1 MLHYKASEIITRA
14 MTLANIQNSS
24 FVSATENRQLIND
37 AYWALYQI
45 MIDEGDVFFL
55 KTIKHPAFEK
65 DSESESRYILPDDFY
80 QLYAIRDHYGNGV
93 LRKNKNTIKNGKCYD
108 IRKRD
113 IETEV
118 EIIDP
123 DTGETE
129 VDPDTGEVIT
139 ETILVP
145 KACVI
150 NYNNAL
156 INEIEYYPQPKT
168 LDIEGEGDV
177 LIEVPSNEYYQCML
191 YYMAIWYKTRQNE
204 DPTSI
209 QALYEEAVATF
220 HDTLK
225 IDLNEY
231 PQMRDVYTRIW
242 R

>member
-1 MLHYKASEIITRA
+1 MLHYKASEIVQRA

-37 AYWALYQI
+37 AFWALYQV

-55 KTIKHPAFEK
+55 KTIKHPVFE
-65 DSESESRYILPDDFY
+65 EGVYVLPDDFY
-80 QLYAIRDHYGNGV
+80 QLYAVRDNYGNGV

-113 IETEV
+113 ISTEV
-118 EIIDP
+118 
-123 DTGETE
+123 
-129 VDPDTGEVIT
+129 VDPDTQ
-139 ETILVP
+139 ETVTVLVP
-145 KACVI
+145 KACMI
-150 NYNNAL
+150 NFNHAL
-156 INEIEYYPQPKT
+156 IDEIEYYPKPMT

-177 LIEVPSNEYYQCML
+177 VLEVPSNAYYQCML

-204 DPTSI
+204 DSSAI
-209 QALYEEAVATF
+209 QALYDEALANFT
-220 HDTLK
+220 DTLK

>member
-1 MLHYKASEIITRA
+1 MLHYKASEIVQRA

-37 AYWALYQI
+37 AFWALYQV
-45 MIDEGDVFFL
+45 MIDSGDVFFL
-55 KTIKHPAFEK
+55 KEIKDPSFT
-65 DSESESRYILPDDFY
+65 DGVYVLPDDFY
-80 QLYAIRDHYGNGV
+80 QLYTVKDQYGNGV

-113 IETEV
+113 IPTVVEV
-118 EIIDP
+118 IDP
-123 DTGETE
+123 DTGEPE

-150 NYNNAL
+150 NFNNAL
-156 INEIEYYPQPKT
+156 IKEIEYYPKPMT

-177 LIEVPSNEYYQCML
+177 TLEVPSNAYYQCML

-204 DPTSI
+204 DSSAI
-209 QALYEEAVATF
+209 QQLYDEAIANFT
-220 HDTLK
+220 DTMK

>member
-1 MLHYKASEIITRA
+1 MLHYKASEIVQRA

-37 AYWALYQI
+37 AFWALYQV
-45 MIDEGDVFFL
+45 MIDSGDVFFL
-55 KTIKHPAFEK
+55 KEIKDPAFT
-65 DSESESRYILPDDFY
+65 DGVYVLPDDFY
-80 QLYAIRDHYGNGV
+80 QLYTVKDQYGNGV

-113 IETEV
+113 IPTVVEV
-118 EIIDP
+118 IDP
-123 DTGETE
+123 DTGEPE

-150 NYNNAL
+150 NFNNAL
-156 INEIEYYPQPKT
+156 IKEIEYYPKPMT

-177 LIEVPSNEYYQCML
+177 TLEVPSNAYYQCML

-204 DPTSI
+204 DSSAI
-209 QALYEEAVATF
+209 QQLYDEAIANFT
-220 HDTLK
+220 DTMK

>member
-1 MLHYKASEIITRA
+1 MLHYKASEIVQRA

-37 AYWALYQI
+37 AFWALYQI
-45 MIDEGDVFFL
+45 MIDNGDVFFL
-55 KTIKHPAFEK
+55 KEIKDPAFT
-65 DSESESRYILPDDFY
+65 DGVYVLPDDFY
-80 QLYAIRDHYGNGV
+80 QLYAIKDQYGNGV

-113 IETEV
+113 IPTVVEV
-118 EIIDP
+118 IDP
-123 DTGETE
+123 DTGEPE

-150 NYNNAL
+150 NFNNAL
-156 INEIEYYPQPKT
+156 IKEIEYYPKPAT

-177 LIEVPSNEYYQCML
+177 ILEVPSNAYYQCML

-204 DPTSI
+204 DSSAI
-209 QALYEEAVATF
+209 QQLYDEAVANFT
-220 HDTLK
+220 DTMK

-231 PQMRDVYTRIW
+231 TQMRDVYTRIW

>member
-1 MLHYKASEIITRA
+1 MLHYKASEIVQRA

-37 AYWALYQI
+37 AFWALYQI

-55 KTIKHPAFEK
+55 KEIKHPVFN
-65 DSESESRYILPDDFY
+65 DGVYILPDDFY
-80 QLYAIRDHYGNGV
+80 QLYAIRDNYGNGV

-113 IETEV
+113 IPTEV
-118 EIIDP
+118 EDP
-123 DTGETE
+123 DTH
-129 VDPDTGEVIT
+129 
-139 ETILVP
+139 ETITVLVP
-145 KACVI
+145 KTCLI

-156 INEIEYYPQPKT
+156 IDELEYYPKPMT
-168 LDIEGEGDV
+168 LDIEGTGDV
-177 LIEVPSNEYYQCML
+177 ELDVPSNAYYQCML

-204 DPTSI
+204 DRSAI
-209 QALYEEAVATF
+209 QALYDEAVANFT
-220 HDTLK
+220 DTLK

>member
-1 MLHYKASEIITRA
+1 MLHYKASEIVQRA

-37 AYWALYQI
+37 AFWELYQI
-45 MIDEGDVFFL
+45 MIDNGDVFFL
-55 KTIKHPAFEK
+55 KEIKGPVFN
-65 DSESESRYILPDDFY
+65 DGIYVLPDDFY

-113 IETEV
+113 IPTEV
-118 EIIDP
+118 TVIDP
-123 DTGETE
+123 DTQQET
-129 VDPDTGEVIT
+129 T
-139 ETILVP
+139 ETVLVP

-156 INEIEYYPQPKT
+156 IEEIEYYPKPIT
-168 LDIEGEGDV
+168 LDIEGEGDIT
-177 LIEVPSNEYYQCML
+177 LEIPSNAYYQCML

-204 DPTSI
+204 DSSAI
-209 QALYEEAVATF
+209 QALYDEAVAAFT
-220 HDTLK
+220 DTLK

>member
-1 MLHYKASEIITRA
+1 MLHYKASEIVQRA

-45 MIDEGDVFFL
+45 MIDEGDVYFL
-55 KTIKHPAFEK
+55 KTIKHPSFDNDGHEGK
-65 DSESESRYILPDDFY
+65 YVLPDDFY
-80 QLYAIRDHYGNGV
+80 QLYAVRDHYGNGV

-113 IETEV
+113 IEEV
-118 EIIDP
+118 HEVIDP
-123 DTGETE
+123 DTGEPV
-129 VDPDTGEVIT
+129 VDPDTGEVVT
-139 ETILVP
+139 ETVIVP
-145 KACVI
+145 KTCLI
-150 NYNNAL
+150 NYNNAM
-156 INEIEYYPQPKT
+156 IDEVEYYPQPDT
-168 LDIEGEGDV
+168 LDIEETGDV
-177 LIEVPSNEYYQCML
+177 ILNVPSNEYYQCML

-204 DPTSI
+204 DPSNI
-209 QALYEEAVATF
+209 QALYDEAVATF

>member
-1 MLHYKASEIITRA
+1 MLHYKASEIVSRA

-37 AYWALYQI
+37 AFWTLYQV

-55 KTIKHPAFEK
+55 KTIKHPSFDEGV
-65 DSESESRYILPDDFY
+65 YVLPDDFY
-80 QLYAIRDHYGNGV
+80 QLFAIRDNYGNGV

-113 IETEV
+113 IPTEV
-118 EIIDP
+118 TVIDP
-123 DTGETE
+123 DTQEET
-129 VDPDTGEVIT
+129 T

-156 INEIEYYPQPKT
+156 IDEIEYYPKPMT
-168 LDIEGEGDV
+168 LDIEGEGDID
-177 LIEVPSNEYYQCML
+177 LDVPSNEYYQCML
-191 YYMAIWYKTRQNE
+191 YFMAIWYKTRQGENS
-204 DPTSI
+204 DDI
-209 QALYEEAVATF
+209 KLLYEDAVGTF
-220 HDTLK
+220 RDTLK

>member
-1 MLHYKASEIITRA
+1 

-55 KTIKHPAFEK
+55 KSIKHPPFGS
-65 DSESESRYILPDDFY
+65 DGSEGIYVLPEDFY
-80 QLYAIRDHYGNGV
+80 QLYAIRDPYGNGV

-113 IETEV
+113 LPETREV
-118 EIIDP
+118 IDPATGEPVIDP
-123 DTGETE
+123 DTGQPETE
-129 VDPDTGEVIT
+129 TV
-139 ETILVP
+139 LVP

-150 NYNNAL
+150 NYNNAQ
-156 INEIEYYPQPKT
+156 IDEIEYYPQPQT
-168 LDIEGEGDV
+168 LDIEGSGDV
-177 LIEVPSNEYYQCML
+177 YIDVPSNEYYQCML

-204 DPTSI
+204 DPSSI
-209 QALYEEAVATF
+209 QALYDDAVATF

>member
-1 MLHYKASEIITRA
+1 MLHYKASEIVQRA

-37 AYWALYQI
+37 AFWALYQI
-45 MIDEGDVFFL
+45 MIDNGDVFFL
-55 KTIKHPAFEK
+55 KTIKGIVFE
-65 DSESESRYILPDDFY
+65 DGIYVLPDDFY

-113 IETEV
+113 IPTEV
-118 EIIDP
+118 EVIDP
-123 DTGETE
+123 ATGEPE
-129 VDPDTGEVIT
+129 VDPETNEVIT
-139 ETILVP
+139 ETVLVP

-150 NYNNAL
+150 NFNNAL
-156 INEIEYYPQPKT
+156 IEEIEYYPKPMT

-177 LIEVPSNEYYQCML
+177 TLEVPSNAYYQCML

-204 DPTSI
+204 DASAI
-209 QALYEEAVATF
+209 QALYDDAVANFT
-220 HDTLK
+220 DTMK

-231 PQMRDVYTRIW
+231 TQMRDVYTRIW

>member
-1 MLHYKASEIITRA
+1 MLHYKASEIVQRA

-37 AYWALYQI
+37 AFWALYQI

-55 KTIKHPAFEK
+55 KEIKHPVFN
-65 DSESESRYILPDDFY
+65 DGVYILPDDFY
-80 QLYAIRDHYGNGV
+80 QLYAIRDNYGNGV

-113 IETEV
+113 FPTEV
-118 EIIDP
+118 EDP
-123 DTGETE
+123 NTHET
-129 VDPDTGEVIT
+129 VTV
-139 ETILVP
+139 LVP
-145 KACVI
+145 KTCLI

-156 INEIEYYPQPKT
+156 IDELEYYPKPMT
-168 LDIEGEGDV
+168 LDIEGTGDV
-177 LIEVPSNEYYQCML
+177 ELDVPSNAYYQCML

-204 DPTSI
+204 DSSAI
-209 QALYEEAVATF
+209 QALYDEAVANFT
-220 HDTLK
+220 DTLK

>member
-1 MLHYKASEIITRA
+1 MLHYKASEIVQRA

-37 AYWALYQI
+37 AFWALYQI

-55 KTIKHPAFEK
+55 KEIKHPVFN
-65 DSESESRYILPDDFY
+65 DGVYILPDDFY
-80 QLYAIRDHYGNGV
+80 QLYAIRDNYGNGV

-113 IETEV
+113 IPTEV
-118 EIIDP
+118 EDP
-123 DTGETE
+123 DTHET
-129 VDPDTGEVIT
+129 VTV
-139 ETILVP
+139 LVP
-145 KACVI
+145 KTCLI

-156 INEIEYYPQPKT
+156 IDELEYYPKPMT
-168 LDIEGEGDV
+168 LDIEGTGD
-177 LIEVPSNEYYQCML
+177 IELDVPSNAYYQCML

-204 DPTSI
+204 DSSAI
-209 QALYEEAVATF
+209 QALYDEAVANFT
-220 HDTLK
+220 DTLK

>member
-1 MLHYKASEIITRA
+1 MLHYKASEIVQRA

-37 AYWALYQI
+37 AFWALYQI
-45 MIDEGDVFFL
+45 MIDSGDVFFL
-55 KTIKHPAFEK
+55 KEIKDPAFT
-65 DSESESRYILPDDFY
+65 DGVYVLPEDFY
-80 QLYAIRDHYGNGV
+80 QLYTVKDQYGNGV

-113 IETEV
+113 IPTQV
-118 EIIDP
+118 TVIDP
-123 DTGETE
+123 DTQEET
-129 VDPDTGEVIT
+129 T
-139 ETILVP
+139 ETVLIP

-150 NYNNAL
+150 NFNNAL
-156 INEIEYYPQPKT
+156 IKEIEYYPKPMT
-168 LDIEGEGDV
+168 LDIEGEGDIV
-177 LIEVPSNEYYQCML
+177 LDIPSNAYYQCML

-204 DPTSI
+204 DPSAI
-209 QALYEEAVATF
+209 QALYDEAVANFT
-220 HDTLK
+220 DTMK

>member
-1 MLHYKASEIITRA
+1 MLHYKASEIVQRA

-37 AYWALYQI
+37 AFWALYQI
-45 MIDEGDVFFL
+45 MIDNGDVFFL
-55 KTIKHPAFEK
+55 KTIKHPAFENDGHEGK
-65 DSESESRYILPDDFY
+65 YVLPEDFY
-80 QLYAIRDHYGNGV
+80 QLYAVRDHYGNGV

-113 IETEV
+113 IPTVV

-123 DTGETE
+123 TTGEP
-129 VDPDTGEVIT
+129 VIDPETGEPET

-150 NYNNAL
+150 NFNNAL
-156 INEIEYYPQPKT
+156 IEEIEYYPKPMT

-177 LIEVPSNEYYQCML
+177 ILDVPSNAYYQCML

-204 DPTSI
+204 DISAI
-209 QALYEEAVATF
+209 QTLYDEAVANFT
-220 HDTLK
+220 DTMK

>member
-1 MLHYKASEIITRA
+1 MLHYKASEIVQRA

-37 AYWALYQI
+37 AFWALYQI

-55 KTIKHPAFEK
+55 KEIKHPVFN
-65 DSESESRYILPDDFY
+65 DGVYILPDDFY
-80 QLYAIRDHYGNGV
+80 QLYAIRDNYGNGV

-113 IETEV
+113 FPTEV
-118 EIIDP
+118 EDP
-123 DTGETE
+123 DTHET
-129 VDPDTGEVIT
+129 VTV
-139 ETILVP
+139 LVP
-145 KACVI
+145 KTCLI

-156 INEIEYYPQPKT
+156 IDELEYYPKPMT
-168 LDIEGEGDV
+168 LDIEGMGDV
-177 LIEVPSNEYYQCML
+177 ELDVPSNAYYQCML

-204 DPTSI
+204 DSSAI
-209 QALYEEAVATF
+209 QALYDEAVANFT
-220 HDTLK
+220 DTLK

>member
-1 MLHYKASEIITRA
+1 MLHYKASEIVQRA

-37 AYWALYQI
+37 AFWALYQI

-55 KTIKHPAFEK
+55 KEIKHPVFN
-65 DSESESRYILPDDFY
+65 DGVYILPDDFY
-80 QLYAIRDHYGNGV
+80 QLYAIRDNYGNGV

-113 IETEV
+113 IPTEV
-118 EIIDP
+118 EDP
-123 DTGETE
+123 D
-129 VDPDTGEVIT
+129 IH
-139 ETILVP
+139 ETITVLVP
-145 KACVI
+145 KTCLI

-156 INEIEYYPQPKT
+156 IDELEYYPKPMT
-168 LDIEGEGDV
+168 LDIEGTGDV
-177 LIEVPSNEYYQCML
+177 ELDVPSNAYYQCML

-204 DPTSI
+204 DSSAI
-209 QALYEEAVATF
+209 QALYDEAVANFT
-220 HDTLK
+220 DTLK

>member
-1 MLHYKASEIITRA
+1 MLHYKASEIVARA

-55 KTIKHPAFEK
+55 KTIKHPAFE
-65 DSESESRYILPDDFY
+65 EGVYVLPDDFY
-80 QLYAIRDHYGNGV
+80 QLYAIRDNYGNGV

-113 IETEV
+113 IPTEV
-118 EIIDP
+118 TVEDP
-123 DTGETE
+123 ETHE
-129 VDPDTGEVIT
+129 QTT

-150 NYNNAL
+150 NFNHAL
-156 INEIEYYPQPKT
+156 IDEIEYYPEPAT
-168 LDIEGEGDV
+168 LDIEETGDV
-177 LIEVPSNEYYQCML
+177 ELNVPNNAYYQCML

-204 DPTSI
+204 NSDDI
-209 QALYEEAVATF
+209 KVLYDEAVATF
-220 HDTLK
+220 RDTLK

>member
-1 MLHYKASEIITRA
+1 MLHYKASEIVQRA

-37 AYWALYQI
+37 AFWALYQV

-55 KTIKHPAFEK
+55 KEIKHPSFV
-65 DSESESRYILPDDFY
+65 DGVYILPDDFY
-80 QLYAIRDHYGNGV
+80 QLYAIRDNYGNGV

-113 IETEV
+113 IPTEV
-118 EIIDP
+118 EDP
-123 DTGETE
+123 ETH
-129 VDPDTGEVIT
+129 
-139 ETILVP
+139 ETTTVLVAKP
-145 KACVI
+145 CVI

-156 INEIEYYPQPKT
+156 IDEIEYYPQPKT
-168 LDIEGEGDV
+168 LDIEGTGDV
-177 LIEVPSNEYYQCML
+177 ELDIPSNAYYQCML

-204 DPTSI
+204 DSTDI
-209 QALYEEAVATF
+209 KALYEEALGNFT
-220 HDTLK
+220 DTLK